1 MRFIKYDSR
10 KILVDSDFQ
19 NFNIL
24 ISYLIKKMK
33 NLKMYG
39 WDNKYNELNKESQYI
54 WKEMHSADTICVC

>member
-19 NFNIL
+19 NFNIS

-33 NLKMYG
+33 NLKMNG
-39 WDNKYNELNKESQYI
+39 IINIKN
-54 WKEMHSADTICVC
+54 